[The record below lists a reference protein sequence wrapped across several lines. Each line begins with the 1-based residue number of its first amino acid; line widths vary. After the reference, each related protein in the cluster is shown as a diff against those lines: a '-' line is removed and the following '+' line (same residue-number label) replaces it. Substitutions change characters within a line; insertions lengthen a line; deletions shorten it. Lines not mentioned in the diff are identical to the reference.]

1 MSNILEE
8 IERARLLMV
17 GLDHD
22 EKNRYEDTRRFITRQ
37 SVYNILYRTIIHLL
51 PAGHPKVE
59 FRLLMDSGSFTDSK
73 SITVGVTRYVWG
85 MPHEMVFSVLK
96 ALTGHETEHVR
107 SSDFEVFKKFQERVA
122 EDFQKRVYQFHPGKI
137 LPVNTYHCGIKLGAH
152 LLNSTEDGRIEKR
165 LVTRMRG
172 YLKHVQFMNALIW
185 QNQPVN
191 GQNPLMEF
199 LFCITSMSVT
209 GLKSRKWGDV
219 YGGTEMDRKLDEIR
233 PLIIRA
239 INEPTPQ
246 GCADV
251 TFEIYERIAPLV
263 VDLFMQDMGA
273 MSVLPDTPNFSTR
286 GGEKKS
292 KQDSASSGGGVS
304 THFAPEQPQSSS
316 DAEDRNKNQKGQSG
330 ESGKPDDTSQDG
342 QVGEAADSDQDDPNS
357 QDSQDRNVHAAGV
370 DSDANEAENGNE
382 AGDGKQNEGDEEG
395 NSDADD
401 SNVDGEDRDPEGTE
415 NDGQAGAG
423 DEDDT
428 NGNGDR
434 QGADSQNGSSDDDPN
449 DLTDKSEQRAK
460 EEEELVN
467 DFLRN
472 AQNDLLDDWEKDMQQ
487 IKNEELRIQREEARK
502 KAESGDL
509 TERELQDVLKG
520 RGVPKFSQKHAIIA
534 PRPIPDHILHSGKM
548 LSRRLKQILLDK
560 RGYTARNRRRG
571 LLDTN
576 SLWRVGVKEY
586 DVFIKRGKPD
596 DSTYVVEVLV
606 DNSGSMGDFVKNGKR
621 KWEFAREACAIL
633 EEGLRGL
640 VPFRIV
646 LFDEFS
652 LAGVRH
658 VVVSDF
664 GDVEKINRTWS
675 VDWDTGMA
683 NADSISIRIA
693 TKELLK
699 RPESKKILFVLSD
712 GLPSSYYNEKD
723 AITSVKNAVRDARK
737 QGVTVIA
744 ICFGSREH
752 LKKNRYQYQQM
763 YQHGII
769 MTEPENI
776 PLQLIKVLEQ
786 EIKR

>member
-1 MSNILEE
+1 MSNIFEE
-8 IERARLLMV
+8 IERARLLMA

-22 EKNRYEDTRRFITRQ
+22 TKKRYDDTRRFIARQ

-51 PAGHPKVE
+51 PAGHPKVK

-73 SITVGVTRYVWG
+73 SITVGVPRYVWG

-107 SSDFEVFKKFQERVA
+107 SSDFEIFKKFQEQVA
-122 EDFQKRVYQFHPGKI
+122 EDFQKRVYQLHPGKI
-137 LPVNTYHCGIKLGAH
+137 LPVNTYQCGIKLGAH

-199 LFCITSMSVT
+199 LFAVTTMCVT
-209 GLKSRKWGDV
+209 GLKSHKWGDV

-251 TFEIYERIAPLV
+251 TFEIYERIVPLV
-263 VDLFMQDMGA
+263 VELLMQDTGA
-273 MSVLPDTPNFSTR
+273 MSALPDTPNFSTQ
-286 GGEKKS
+286 GGGKKS
-292 KQDSASSGGGVS
+292 KQDSVSYVGEVS
-304 THFAPEQPQSSS
+304 THFVPEQPQGVS
-316 DAEDRNKNQKGQSG
+316 DADDQNSPQSVGKPQSVKGNPIPNPNGENQKDQSG
-330 ESGKPDDTSQDG
+330 KSSKPDDASQDG
-342 QVGEAADSDQDDPNS
+342 QAGEAEDSDQN
-357 QDSQDRNVHAAGV
+357 DS
-370 DSDANEAENGNE
+370 
-382 AGDGKQNEGDEEG
+382 
-395 NSDADD
+395 
-401 SNVDGEDRDPEGTE
+401 
-415 NDGQAGAG
+415 
-423 DEDDT
+423 
-428 NGNGDR
+428 
-434 QGADSQNGSSDDDPN
+434 N
-449 DLTDKSEQRAK
+449 DLTDESEQWAK
-460 EEEELVN
+460 EEEKLVN
-467 DFLRN
+467 EFLQN
-472 AQNDLLDDWEKDMQQ
+472 AQNDLLDDLENDMQQ
-487 IKNEELRIQREEARK
+487 IKNEELRIQREKARK

-509 TERELQDVLKG
+509 TKRELQDALKG
-520 RGVPKFSQKHAIIA
+520 RGFFEFELTHADIQ
-534 PRPIPDHILHSGKM
+534 PSPVPDHILHPGKK

-560 RGYTARNRRRG
+560 QGYTARNRRRG
-571 LLDTN
+571 RLDSN
-576 SLWRVGVKEY
+576 ALWRVGVKEY
-586 DVFIKRGKPD
+586 DVFVKRGNPQ

-606 DNSGSMGDFVKNGKR
+606 DNSGSMTEYVKDGKT
-621 KWEFAREACAIL
+621 KKDYAREACAIL

-646 LFDEFS
+646 LFDDDFVPS
-652 LAGVRH
+652 GFPPDLVRH
-658 VVVSDF
+658 EVISDF
-664 GDVEKINRTWS
+664 GDTESVNRSWS
-675 VDWDTGMA
+675 AEWRYGSC

-712 GLPSSYYNEKD
+712 GLPSSYIDEKD

-737 QGVTVIA
+737 QGVIVIA
-744 ICFGSREH
+744 ICFGSKEH
-752 LKKNRYQYQQM
+752 LEKTRTSYREM

-776 PLQLIKVLEQ
+776 PAHLVKVLEQ
-786 EIKR
+786 EIK